1 MNKIRILYNI
11 LNEDINIAD
20 RTLVVWG
27 TGNTSLL
34 YYEGLKRL
42 EREGFVVSFYTSS
55 NIEKERPQELFNGK
69 HVIAPDQIGS
79 LDNPLVLIATPNKRY
94 IDEICAKCNKLG
106 VEARHIDEVLFKLHS
121 NEIKDCIDLF
131 DDDRSKEIYVEV
143 ALSRMS
149 GTTPD
154 PEIVIGRSLFNI
166 PLFFASEKDGV
177 YVDCGAFVGDSIES
191 YIRDREDSYAF
202 VNKIIAFEPD
212 KKSYRALCTRVD
224 RLKREWN
231 FDDSIFELYNAGIG
245 EKSMNGMVSEED
257 NGMSSKIIETGK
269 GRQVNIYAIDDVVN
283 EPYSFLKADIESYEY
298 QMLCGAR
305 KSIQN
310 WHPNLAI
317 CIYHNAVDFYQI
329 PLLIHE
335 LYPDY
340 RMIVRHHSF
349 TVAETIVYAWKE

>member
-55 NIEKERPQELFNGK
+55 NIEKEKPQELFNGK

-94 IDEICAKCNKLG
+94 IDKICAKCNKLG

-131 DDDRSKEIYVEV
+131 DDDR
-143 ALSRMS
+143 
-149 GTTPD
+149 
-154 PEIVIGRSLFNI
+154 
-166 PLFFASEKDGV
+166 
-177 YVDCGAFVGDSIES
+177 
-191 YIRDREDSYAF
+191 
-202 VNKIIAFEPD
+202 
-212 KKSYRALCTRVD
+212 
-224 RLKREWN
+224 
-231 FDDSIFELYNAGIG
+231 
-245 EKSMNGMVSEED
+245 
-257 NGMSSKIIETGK
+257 SKIIETGK

-310 WHPNLAI
+310 CHPNLAI